1 MTGVDL
7 FQIIFLSIVV
17 IIGIGGMIIV
27 VRSEKDKKD

>member
-1 MTGVDL
+1 MLATDL

-27 VRSEKDKKD
+27 VRSKDKED

>member
-7 FQIIFLSIVV
+7 FQIVFLSIVV
-17 IIGIGGMIIV
+17 IVGIGGMIMV